1 MEKNLIENDDNIS
14 SDEIDDNLQKNQ
26 ASNKFKLPNVFKKT
40 FIVVTLLFIFGVLL
54 LILGI
59 VYLSLNKTGI
69 SYLILAII
77 LLIPG
82 VYYTIQFCRA
92 RCSKTNTK
100 REDILRNIP
109 QL

>member
-1 MEKNLIENDDNIS
+1 MEKNLIENEDNIS
-14 SDEIDDNLQKNQ
+14 SDEIEKNIEKKH
-26 ASNKFKLPNVFKKT
+26 ASYKFELPNVFKKT

-59 VYLSLNKTGI
+59 VYLVLTKTGI

-92 RCSKTNTK
+92 RYSKSSMK
-100 REDILRNIP
+100 SEDILRNIP